1 MEELLAVT
9 LCVRWVALVNAAR
22 LLEKAPPFIGCLLYT
37 EPLTRMT
44 RQREGLSK
52 LAGLGGGLG
61 GLDPSGWSLN
71 WLTRTLLGFR

>member
-44 RQREGLSK
+44 RQR
-52 LAGLGGGLG
+52 
-61 GLDPSGWSLN
+61 
-71 WLTRTLLGFR
+71 